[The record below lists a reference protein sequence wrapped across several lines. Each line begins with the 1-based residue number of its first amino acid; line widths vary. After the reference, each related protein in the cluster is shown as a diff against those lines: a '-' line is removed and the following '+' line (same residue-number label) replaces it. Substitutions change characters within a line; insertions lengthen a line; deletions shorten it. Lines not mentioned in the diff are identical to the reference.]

1 MMREWSPERIEA
13 LLAEDVPH
21 GDLTTHLLGIGAQPG
36 RMRFQMRRPGV
47 VCGIEAAAQLVR
59 AAGGVAQVRAAT
71 GTRVDAGD
79 LLLEAS
85 GPAGALHQAWKV
97 AQTLVEYLSGI
108 ATATAA
114 IVDAARAV
122 APDVAVVTTRKTFP
136 GNKAAMIAAIR
147 AGGAE
152 PHRLGLS
159 ETLLV
164 FPEHRAFLADPAA
177 AIARLRRLAPEKRV
191 VVEVDTVEGAR
202 AILPAGPD
210 ILQCEKMTPADIA
223 AVVAAVAEAGSPALV
238 AAAGGVNAGNAADYA
253 RAGAHILVSSAPYW
267 AAPADVKVTLEPA

>member
-1 MMREWSPERIEA
+1 MRAWSSERIES

-21 GDLTTHLLGIGAQPG
+21 GDLTTHLLGIGDRPG

-47 VCGIEAAAQLVR
+47 VCGIEVAAQLVTQ
-59 AAGGVAQVRAAT
+59 AGGAAQVVRPT
-71 GTRVDAGD
+71 GTRVAAGD

-85 GPAGALHQAWKV
+85 GTAGALHQAWKV

-114 IVDAARAV
+114 MVDAARAV
-122 APDVAVVTTRKTFP
+122 SPDIAVVTTRKTFP
-136 GNKAAMIAAIR
+136 GNKAAMIEAIR

-159 ETLLV
+159 ETVLV
-164 FPEHRAFLADPAA
+164 FPEHRAFLADPLA
-177 AIARLRRLAPEKRV
+177 AIARLRAAAPEKRI
-191 VVEVDTVEGAR
+191 VVEVDTLEGVR

-210 ILQCEKMTPADIA
+210 ILQCEKMTPAEIA
-223 AVVAAVAEAGSPALV
+223 AVVADVAAAGSPARV

-267 AAPADVKVTLEPA
+267 AAPADVKVTLEAA